1 MSSNIRIE
9 RICQHCGNDF
19 IAKTTVTQYCSDNC
33 AKRAYKVRQKKAKIQ
48 TSNEETKAIKLK
60 PIVELKAK
68 EFLNITETC
77 QLLGL
82 SRWTVWRAIRAGELV
97 AVKVGRRTIIK
108 RADLD
113 QLFKQNQPSVE
124 KQQESFNN
132 QVPIEDCY
140 TMTEAKKVYGIS
152 EKALYEVVIRNNI
165 PKYKKGK
172 HAYIPKS
179 AIDPILHP
187 SAGLADEKG

>member
-33 AKRAYKVRQKKAKIQ
+33 AKRAYKARQKKAKIQ
-48 TSNEETKAIKLK
+48 TSNEETKAIRLK
-60 PIVELKAK
+60 PIIELKAK
-68 EFLNITETC
+68 EFLNISETC

-82 SRWTVWRAIRAGELV
+82 SRWTVWRAIKAGELV

-108 RADLD
+108 RVDLD
-113 QLFKQNQPSVE
+113 QLFKQNQPSVA
-124 KQQESFNN
+124 KQQESLNS
-132 QVPIEDCY
+132 QVPLEDCY
-140 TMTEAKKVYGIS
+140 TMTEAQKVYGIS

-179 AIDPILHP
+179 ALDRILNP
-187 SAGLADEKG
+187 SAALSDD